1 MTIYEI
7 YVHGEFYEAWEHGV
21 DAYARAVQL
30 VHLYGESA
38 IDVEEHQV
46 DLGI

>member
-7 YVHGEFYEAWEHGV
+7 YVHGEFYEAWEYPN
-21 DAYARAVQL
+21 DAYERVVEL
-30 VHLYGESA
+30 SRVYGEEA
-38 IDVEEHQV
+38 VDIELHKV